1 MIPEL
6 IGYADRFSV
15 APGEAIRFMVSADH
29 PSYQADIVRLIHAD
43 ENPASPGFKEK
54 VIETS
59 VSRQYVGRKQ
69 IAYSGSYVVT
79 EHHLALNELKDFTL
93 QMWIYP
99 TLPKTGQ
106 VQGLLSKWQQSE
118 HAGFCLFVGGGGYLG
133 VWLGDGSGHVD
144 RVHTEKPMRAHEW
157 YFVAATYSAASRE
170 VTLYQIPLANWPL
183 DDSAVVLRSTVQ
195 AAKLGTNP
203 SPLLIAA
210 AHAEK
215 VDSARV
221 VGRMLYNGKIDSPRI
236 FARALSQNEID
247 ALRQD
252 HPVGDVVDD
261 SVVALW
267 DFAAHSDSAKVIDT
281 GPHRLQGTA
290 INMPMRAVTG
300 HNWTSTEFDF
310 KRAPQQY
317 GAIYFHEDDLDDA
330 GWEVDFEWTV
340 PDGLRSGVYAARLRA
355 GDDSKQED
363 HIPFFVRP
371 RKGTASAP
379 ILVLAPTMTYLAY
392 ANDRLRTF
400 SEDIEGVG
408 EREVTRHPL
417 DDYLAEHPEY
427 AASIYDVHSDNSGY
441 CYSSRRRPIITMRPR
456 YRYWIVGGPRHFAAD
471 LYLID
476 WLEQKGFE
484 YDIVTDE
491 DLHFEGEGLLARY
504 CTVITGSHPE
514 YWTTPMRAGLESY
527 LNNGGKL
534 MYLGGNGF
542 YWVTS
547 VDPTR
552 PHVIE
557 VRRGTGGTRA
567 WNSAPGEAYHSTTG
581 EMGGLWRHRGKAPNQ
596 LSGIG
601 FSSMGWDG
609 AAGYVRQPGSLD
621 ERAAFIF
628 AGVDAD
634 EVIGNFGLVLGGAAG
649 DELDAVDYELG
660 TPPHT
665 LILASSTG
673 HSRFILPV
681 IENTF
686 EISASLAAGHVPDA
700 RADMVYFETP
710 NQGAVFATG
719 SITWFASLSHNDYKN
734 NVSRITENVLRR
746 FMQER

>member
-15 APGEAIRFMVSADH
+15 APGESIRFMVSADH

-54 VIETS
+54 LVETP
-59 VSRQYVGRKQ
+59 VSRQYPGRKQ
-69 IAYSGSYVVT
+69 VAYSGSYIVSA
-79 EHHLALNELKDFTL
+79 HHPVLDQLNDFTL

-99 TLPKTGQ
+99 TRPKTGQ
-106 VQGLLSKWQQSE
+106 VQGLLSKWQHPE
-118 HAGFCLFVGGGGYLG
+118 HVGFCLFVGGNGYLG
-133 VWLGDGSGHVD
+133 LWLGDGSGHVD
-144 RVHTEKPMRAHEW
+144 RIHTDKPMRAGHW

-170 VTLYQIPLANWPL
+170 VALYQIPLVTWPR

-195 AAKLGTNP
+195 TQKLGTNP

-215 VDSARV
+215 VSGDRV
-221 VGRMLYNGKIDSPRI
+221 VARMLYNGKIDSPRI
-236 FARALSQNEID
+236 FSRAMSQGEID

-252 HPVGDVVDD
+252 KSAAAVAGD
-261 SVVALW
+261 SVVAAW
-267 DFAAHSDSAKVIDT
+267 DFSAEIDSARAIDS
-281 GPHRLQGTA
+281 GPHRLEGKVV
-290 INMPMRAVTG
+290 NMPMRAVTG
-300 HNWTSTEFDF
+300 HNWSGTEFDF

-317 GAIYFHEDDLDDA
+317 GAIYFHDDDLDDA
-330 GWEVDFEWTV
+330 RWEVDFEWTV

-355 GDDSKQED
+355 GEQED
-363 HIPFFVRP
+363 HIPFYVRP
-371 RKGTASAP
+371 RKGTANAP
-379 ILVLAPTMTYLAY
+379 ILFLAPTMTYLAY

-400 SEDIEGVG
+400 REDIEGVG
-408 EREVTRHPL
+408 EREVVRHPL
-417 DDYLAEHPEY
+417 DDYLAEHPEF

-441 CYSSRRRPIITMRPR
+441 CYSSRLRPIITLRPK

-484 YDIVTDE
+484 YDVVTDE
-491 DLHFEGEGLLARY
+491 DLHFEGEALLARY
-504 CTVITGSHPE
+504 RVVITGSHPE
-514 YWTTPMRAGLESY
+514 YWTTPMREGLERY
-527 LNNGGKL
+527 LNTGGRL

-547 VDPTR
+547 VDLAR
-552 PHVIE
+552 PHMIE
-557 VRRGTGGTRA
+557 VRRGTSGTRA

-596 LSGIG
+596 LVGIG

-609 AAGYVRQPGSLD
+609 AAGYVRQPGSFD

-628 AGVDAD
+628 EGIGKD

-649 DELDAVDYELG
+649 DELDAVDFELG
-660 TPPHT
+660 TPPYT
-665 LILASSTG
+665 LILASSAG

-681 IENTF
+681 IENTL
-686 EISASLAAGHVPDA
+686 EISASLVAGGVPDA

-746 FMQER
+746 FMQAR